1 MLAVVLSLASAL
13 GGLKAADYASP
24 RASVVGGLQPAEQ
37 GKETIVSIIVHG
49 NQIVTD
55 EEVIKLS
62 GLKIGTPFTSTT
74 LADVKTR
81 LKDSGKFETI
91 DVVKG
96 YASIDDLTK
105 VIVVIDASEGPVRI
119 ADPLTRGIGGSGPR
133 IVKRHFWNSLMFM
146 PIFDAEDGYGMTFG
160 ARVALPKL
168 LGPRSRLSFP
178 LTWGGTRRAGAELER
193 SFTSGPISRVE
204 FGGAIQQRRNPAY
217 ETNDRR
223 NRAWARAEKRFGPL
237 RAGGTVGWQRV
248 TFGETRE
255 DSRTVG
261 VDVVFDTRLDPVLP
275 RNAVYVTASLERVFF
290 QPLRSGGPV
299 IQIVREPINRTRV
312 DARGFIGTFGQQVLV
327 VRALR
332 EDANSPQP
340 LYFRSLLGGWSN
352 LRGFEAGFKT
362 GDTLVAASL
371 EYRIPISSP
380 LSFGKLGVSV
390 FADWGTAYEKG
401 QRLRDQTLDRGVG
414 ASVWIALTGFRI
426 SLGLA
431 HGKGAGPRVSFGGGL
446 TF

>member
-1 MLAVVLSLASAL
+1 MTLAAIVVAL
-13 GGLKAADYASP
+13 YLPAVYASP

-37 GKETIVSIIVHG
+37 AQETVVSIVVHG
-49 NQIVTD
+49 NQLVSD
-55 EEVIKLS
+55 EEVLKLS
-62 GLKIGTPFTSTT
+62 GLKIGAPFTSTT

-91 DVVKG
+91 EVLKR
-96 YASIDDLTK
+96 YAAIDDLTK
-105 VIVVIDASEGPVRI
+105 VVVVIDASEGAVRI
-119 ADPLTRGIGGSGPR
+119 ADPFTRGLGGTGPR
-133 IVKRHFWNSLMFM
+133 IVKRHFWNNLMFM

-223 NRAWARAEKRFGPL
+223 NRAWARAERRFGPL
-237 RAGGTVGWQRV
+237 RAGGSVGWQRV
-248 TFGETRE
+248 TFGEIKE
-255 DSRTVG
+255 DFRTVG
-261 VDVVFDTRLDPVLP
+261 VDAIFDTRLDPVLP
-275 RNAVYVTASLERVFF
+275 RNAVYVSASLERVFF
-290 QPLRSGGPV
+290 ASGEADPSLTRS
-299 IQIVREPINRTRV
+299 RV

-332 EDANSPQP
+332 EDANRPQP
-340 LYFRSLLGGWSN
+340 LYLRSLLGGWSN

-390 FADWGTAYEKG
+390 FADWGTVYEKG
-401 QRLRDQTLDRGVG
+401 QRFRDQTLDRGVG
-414 ASVWIALTGFRI
+414 ASVWIAMTGFRI
-426 SLGLA
+426 GLGLA
-431 HGKGAGPRVSFGGGL
+431 HGKGAGTRVSFGGGL